1 MLGDR
6 QIIDEYS
13 VRLRMFVAAR
23 SGNRDDVE
31 DIVQETFLRFY
42 ALRGDQEILQ
52 PIGYLYRIAL
62 NLIIDRSR
70 RRSPLNFATS
80 IDEVAEDS
88 LATRPRQ
95 EDGRRFADLQRAYA
109 EALSQ
114 LSPRCA
120 EVFYLRRHREMATP
134 DVAAYLSITT
144 RMVQKHMV
152 VAMAHLHQCLRS
164 YVSGDL
170 ARDEGAVNVPTR
182 CQISSSSRAQAPVL
196 ESRNSAA
203 YSASDR
209 GVSAV
214 IRATN

>member
-1 MLGDR
+1 
-6 QIIDEYS
+6 
-13 VRLRMFVAAR
+13 MFVAAR
-23 SGNRDDVE
+23 SANRDDLD

-42 ALRGDQEILQ
+42 AFRGDHEILQ

-80 IDEVAEDS
+80 IDDVAEDN

-95 EDGRRFADLQRAYA
+95 EDARRLADLQQAYSD
-109 EALSQ
+109 ALSE

-120 EVFYLRRHREMATP
+120 EVFHLRRHCEMATP
-134 DVAAYLSITT
+134 DVAVHLSITT

-152 VAMAHLHQCLRS
+152 TAMAHLHRCLQS
-164 YVSGDL
+164 YVSADL
-170 ARDEGAVNVPTR
+170 MDDEGVSVPTR
-182 CQISSSSRAQAPVL
+182 CQIASSSQAHARLAGSRSSISSSS
-196 ESRNSAA
+196 
-203 YSASDR
+203 SDN
-209 GVSAV
+209 GISAV